1 MICLIETSYIIGLF
15 PQKKYNWSFVQAL
28 LHASVACNRKL
39 VVDWVPAGDL
49 EDDTLKEVIT
59 DLSTIVS
66 ANVS

>member
-1 MICLIETSYIIGLF
+1 
-15 PQKKYNWSFVQAL
+15 VQAL